1 MAKAHLLKRCAVQRG
16 CVLLCSFLKRSGQQ
30 YYVTTWVKATFFVEE
45 WLVDFYDTTE
55 PLLEVSAF
63 YDTRWNVFESVAY
76 FYIVF
81 YNNISHWDDLGHE
94 RAKNILRMAYQN

>member
-45 WLVDFYDTTE
+45 
-55 PLLEVSAF
+55 
-63 YDTRWNVFESVAY
+63 
-76 FYIVF
+76 
-81 YNNISHWDDLGHE
+81 
-94 RAKNILRMAYQN
+94 